1 MTEQTVKL
9 QKYVSDCGLMSRRAA
24 EAAIVRGEFTV
35 NGLPASLGDRVL
47 PSRDVVRYRG
57 RKLHDPGRKWYIML
71 NKPRGYVTTMADE
84 RGRKSV
90 AELVSDLPA
99 RVYPVGRLDMDSEG
113 LLLMTNDG
121 EFANR
126 LAHPSFGHRKVYVV
140 TVAGCVGNGEADRL
154 RAMRELDGEPIAP
167 CEVRILERNVNSSR
181 LRIVL
186 TQGKNRQIRR
196 MAERVGLKVTV
207 LRRVAVG
214 CVTLGELE
222 AGRWKELSPQQVRA
236 LRGGDRPAPRRRKDT
251 ER

>member
-35 NGLPASLGDRVL
+35 NGLPATLGDRVL

-196 MAERVGLKVTV
+196 MAERVGLKVTA

-222 AGRWKELSPQQVRA
+222 SGRWKELSPQQVRA

>member
-126 LAHPSFGHRKVYVV
+126 LAHPSFGHRKVSVV

-236 LRGGDRPAPRRRKDT
+236 LRGGDRPAPRRRKNT

>member
-35 NGLPASLGDRVL
+35 NGLPATLGDRVL

-236 LRGGDRPAPRRRKDT
+236 LRGGDRPAPRRRKNT

>member
-196 MAERVGLKVTV
+196 MAERVGLKVTA

-222 AGRWKELSPQQVRA
+222 SGRWKELSPQQVRA

>member
-236 LRGGDRPAPRRRKDT
+236 LRGGDRPAPRRRKNT